1 MDIAHGS
8 STSGTRRATRHG
20 LVGVAAIALF
30 LLLSPSAGASGSFSL
45 FGSYWETDDLDETF
59 GGGLAFGVPLG
70 ERFALDLRA
79 GYYERLDSGNFDQL
93 LDDLFD
99 DDESIFRENSI
110 EIIPVEVGLR
120 YNFMPRER
128 VNVYVGA
135 GPGYYLLAADRGEVD
150 DEFGG
155 YALLGAQLGNPDG
168 MSFLLEGQ
176 YRKIE
181 GSIRNR
187 DGELGNRDLVDDV
200 TFDLDGVTVNA
211 GLVWRW

>member
-1 MDIAHGS
+1 MAAHHRSHPHRGR
-8 STSGTRRATRHG
+8 TTRDG
-20 LVGVAAIALF
+20 LVGPLAIALF
-30 LLLSPSAGASGSFSL
+30 LLLAPAAGASGSFSL
-45 FGSYWETDDLDETF
+45 FASYWDTDDLDETF

-79 GYYERLDSGNFDQL
+79 GYYERLKSGNFDEL

-120 YNFMPRER
+120 YQFTPRER
-128 VNVYVGA
+128 VNVYVG
-135 GPGYYLLAADRGEVD
+135 GGLGYYLLAADRGGVD
-150 DEFGG
+150 DEVGG
-155 YALLGAQLGNPDG
+155 YGLLGAQLGNPDG
-168 MSFLLEGQ
+168 LSFVVEGQ

-187 DGELGNRDLVDDV
+187 DGELGNRDIVDEV
-200 TFDLDGVTVNA
+200 PFDLDGVAVNA
-211 GLVWRW
+211 GLAWRW